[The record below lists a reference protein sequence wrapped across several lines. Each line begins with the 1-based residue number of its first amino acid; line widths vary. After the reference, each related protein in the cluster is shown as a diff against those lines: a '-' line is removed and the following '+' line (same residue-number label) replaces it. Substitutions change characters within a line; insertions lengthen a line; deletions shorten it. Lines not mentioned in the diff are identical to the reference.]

1 LQNIPTNDGL
11 SEQQRQ
17 GELAR
22 PRIITIASWIWIVC
36 SSLFLLL
43 FLFVWFGPVPL
54 WDILLRQFAKYPA
67 LLLGN
72 LLEYGVRIGFLYA
85 GVRTLRG
92 RAHGTLVSGLCSV
105 SLGLLLLLSF
115 FMRPSLYA
123 LPDVGALLAAGIL
136 ALLGR
141 RKYKA
146 WRAARDELL
155 AQQHR
160 VELARPRI
168 ITIAGWVW
176 IIDGGLDLLLLASCA
191 ISGAIPDRFA
201 MMDQFPT
208 SFVTRLAPVVL
219 GIGFLF
225 VGVQTVRGRAR
236 DTLFSGL
243 GAIVIGL
250 LPFLLAFNSLTLGLL
265 RLLDGGTLLAAGI
278 LALLGR
284 REYKAWRAARKADQA
299 EKQRT

>member
-1 LQNIPTNDGL
+1 
-11 SEQQRQ
+11 
-17 GELAR
+17 
-22 PRIITIASWIWIVC
+22 
-36 SSLFLLL
+36 
-43 FLFVWFGPVPL
+43 
-54 WDILLRQFAKYPA
+54 
-67 LLLGN
+67 
-72 LLEYGVRIGFLYA
+72 
-85 GVRTLRG
+85 
-92 RAHGTLVSGLCSV
+92 
-105 SLGLLLLLSF
+105 
-115 FMRPSLYA
+115 
-123 LPDVGALLAAGIL
+123 
-136 ALLGR
+136 
-141 RKYKA
+141 
-146 WRAARDELL
+146 
-155 AQQHR
+155 
-160 VELARPRI
+160 
-168 ITIAGWVW
+168 
-176 IIDGGLDLLLLASCA
+176 
-191 ISGAIPDRFA
+191 